1 MKLNYNFRFPILV
14 ACKKHNKNSRKLTT
28 TSQKINV
35 GANTFIS
42 LKNLIN
48 PCDYGLRFNS

>member
-14 ACKKHNKNSRKLTT
+14 ACKKHNKNSRKLTI